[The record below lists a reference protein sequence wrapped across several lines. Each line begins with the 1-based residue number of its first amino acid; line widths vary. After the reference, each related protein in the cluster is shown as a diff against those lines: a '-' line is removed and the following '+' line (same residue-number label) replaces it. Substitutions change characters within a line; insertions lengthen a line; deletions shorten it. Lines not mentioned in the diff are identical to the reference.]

1 MSPPVLSVRQLSK
14 LYSDPMR
21 PAAMSVGVRGVSLEV
36 ERGEIVGLIGE
47 SGCGK
52 TTLGRCI
59 VGLVRPD
66 DGDIVVAD
74 TVFTSLT
81 GAQLRAFRKNV
92 QIVFQK
98 PETSL
103 NPRMTVYRFLREAM
117 RNFATVP
124 VGAERTRMLELAEL
138 VGLGSGALDRYPHQL
153 SGGERQ
159 RVAIMRALAC
169 EPELIV
175 LDEPTSAL
183 DVSVQ
188 AQVLRALKD
197 LQSRLGT
204 SMLFISHDV
213 AVVRYLCS
221 RVLVMYLGS
230 IVEEGP
236 ADIVLSR
243 PAHPYTQALLAAAP
257 RIAPRAD
264 TGPSLRGELEL
275 SDVKPDECPVR
286 ARCPRAHE
294 RCHSAP
300 PSFALPDGHK
310 AACWLAADFQT
321 NDRTIEPAEKTA

>member
-1 MSPPVLSVRQLSK
+1 MNSPVLSVRQLKK
-14 LYSDPMR
+14 LYSDPAR
-21 PAAMSVGVRGVSLEV
+21 PEAMSVGVRGVSLDV
-36 ERGEIVGLIGE
+36 ARGEVVGLIGE

-74 TVFTSLT
+74 TVFTTLSRS
-81 GAQLRAFRKNV
+81 QLRVFRKNV

-103 NPRMTVYRFLREAM
+103 NPRMTVFTFIREAM
-117 RNFATVP
+117 RNFATAP
-124 VGAERTRMLELAEL
+124 AGKERTRMLELAGL
-138 VGLGSGALDRYPHQL
+138 VGLGPETLDRYPHQL

-188 AQVLRALKD
+188 AQVLRTLKD

-213 AVVRYLCS
+213 AVIRYMCS
-221 RVLVMYLGS
+221 RVLVMYMGS

-243 PAHPYTQALLAAAP
+243 PVHPYTQALLAAAP
-257 RIAPRAD
+257 RITPRAGA
-264 TGPSLRGELEL
+264 GPSLRGELVL
-275 SDVKPDECPVR
+275 GDVKPGECPVR
-286 ARCPRAHE
+286 ARCPLANE
-294 RCHSAP
+294 RCHTAP
-300 PSFALPDGHK
+300 PMFELPEGQK
-310 AACWLAADFQT
+310 AACWLADMPT
-321 NDRTIEPAEKTA
+321 SVRTIEPAEKTT